1 MKGSNKPTHRPY
13 FPPNVAASR
22 REQPYICRLAPGE
35 FGFDLEWLPLESTGP
50 YNLCYGVRGSEDY
63 QVVPLLDSVARV
75 RGLEP
80 DTEYE
85 VFILAKGVKSATR
98 LLRTGAIPEGA
109 TVINY
114 LHPEDPQ
121 YDFSGRYLC
130 SPSLVRTKSGRL
142 VAGMDLFGPRMAQN
156 LTLLFKSE
164 DEGKTWHYLTD
175 LYPFYWGSLFTH
187 RGVLYM
193 LGLTT
198 EYGNLQIAAS
208 YDEGESWTAPVTLF
222 YGSNVLC
229 RYGGAHRAPMHVVEE
244 GGRLYTSSEYG
255 SWEMGSHLPTVLSID
270 AEADLLNPENW
281 SRTELLH
288 FEGPWKEA
296 AGTQGDT
303 MEGNIVRD
311 HDGKLYN
318 FLRWKVGSYL
328 RMRINEAD
336 PDAPLEF
343 AGIVPAPVSNS
354 MFRVIPLDGKY
365 IWVTNRVTERVAS
378 FGRRCQRSVLSV
390 LESRDNK
397 SFSLLFDVVNWED
410 EDPEYNGF
418 QYPAHLLEGDTLSLV
433 VRSGFNGTHNAH
445 DANYSLFF
453 RFEL

>member
-1 MKGSNKPTHRPY
+1 MKGSNKLTHRPY
-13 FPPNVAASR
+13 FPPNVAHR
-22 REQPYICRLAPGE
+22 RQAPYICRLAPGE
-35 FGFDLEWLPLESTGP
+35 FGFELEWLPLESTGP

-63 QVVPLLDSVARV
+63 QTVPLLDPVMKV
-75 RGLEP
+75 WGLEP
-80 DTEYE
+80 DTDYE

-130 SPSLVRTKSGRL
+130 SPCLARTQSGRL
-142 VAGMDLFGPRMAQN
+142 VAGMDLFGGQMAQN
-156 LTLLFKSE
+156 LILLFKSE
-164 DEGKTWHYLTD
+164 DDGKTWRYMTD

-229 RYGGAHRAPMHVVEE
+229 RYGGVHRAPMHVVED
-244 GGRLYTSSEYG
+244 GGRLYTSCEYG
-255 SWEMGSHLPTVLSID
+255 CWAMGSHLPAVLSVD
-270 AEADLLNPENW
+270 RDADLLDPENW
-281 SRTELLH
+281 TRSELLH
-288 FEGPWKEA
+288 FDGEWKEA

-311 HDGKLYN
+311 PDGKLYN
-318 FLRWKVGSYL
+318 YLRWKVGSYL
-328 RMRINEAD
+328 RLKINEED

-343 AGIVPAPVSNS
+343 AGIIPAPVSNS
-354 MFRVIPLDGKY
+354 MFRVIPHDGKY
-365 IWVTNRVTERVAS
+365 TWITNRVTEKVAA
-378 FGRRCQRSVLSV
+378 FGRGCQRSVLSV
-390 LESRDNK
+390 LESRDNRN
-397 SFSLLFDVVNWED
+397 FTLCYDVVNREE
-410 EDPEYNGF
+410 EDPEYTGF
-418 QYPAHLLEGDTLSLV
+418 QYPVHLYEGDKLSLV
-433 VRSGFNGTHNAH
+433 VRSGFNGAHNAH
-445 DANYSLFF
+445 YANYSLFF